1 MRRLPACAGQFYE
14 ASPAALREQV
24 ESLLD
29 PQAAPMPA
37 KAVVCPHAGLM
48 YSGAVAGAVYSRI
61 TLPATVILVGPNHTG
76 YGPALS
82 VYPDG
87 EWALPGG
94 VMTVAAEL
102 AHKLLRRCLELQ
114 ADHFAHL
121 HEHCLEVQLP
131 FLYALRPDIRI
142 LPIVVG
148 TRNMERCLALGRALG
163 SLIKEAENPAPLLVA
178 STDMTHCG
186 LGFAQ
191 IPPSGLTA
199 EGFARR
205 QDQIALDALQRLDEK
220 QFHQIVEDQDI
231 TMCGYAATTAVLT
244 AARSLGAGQA
254 TIVRYATSV
263 EVSGDPDRVV
273 GYAGVVID

>member
-24 ESLLD
+24 RSLLD
-29 PQAAPMPA
+29 PQAAPMRA

-61 TLPATVILVGPNHTG
+61 KLPPTVILVGPNHTG

-94 VMTVAAEL
+94 VLNVAAEL
-102 AHKLLRRCLELQ
+102 AQNLLRRCVEVR
-114 ADHFAHL
+114 ADHLAHL

-131 FLYALRPDIRI
+131 FLYALRPDIAI

-148 TRNMERCLALGRALG
+148 TRSLEGCLALGRALA
-163 SLIKEAENPAPLLVA
+163 SLIEEEPDTPPLLIA

-186 LGFAQ
+186 PGFAQ
-191 IPPSGLTA
+191 SPPSGLTA
-199 EGFARR
+199 EEFARS
-205 QDQIALDALQRLDEK
+205 QDQIALDALRRLDETR
-220 QFHQIVEDQDI
+220 FHQIIEDRDI
-231 TMCGYAATTAVLT
+231 TMCGYAATTAVLG
-244 AARSLGAGQA
+244 AVRNLGASHA
-254 TIVRYATSV
+254 TIVRYATSA